1 MVVRVLL
8 ITFLYNFFFSVSVI
22 YIITHTHT
30 CVCARACACVCVCV
44 CVCSDVKC
52 VSYLTVKTFRQ
63 VYWPDHCMEWVLAL
77 LLSQ

>member
-44 CVCSDVKC
+44 CSDVKC